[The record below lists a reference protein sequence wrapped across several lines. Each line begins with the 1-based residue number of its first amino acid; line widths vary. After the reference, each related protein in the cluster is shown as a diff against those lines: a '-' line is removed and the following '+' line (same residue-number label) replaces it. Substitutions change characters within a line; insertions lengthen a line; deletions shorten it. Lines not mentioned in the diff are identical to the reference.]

1 MIKVTILYVI
11 SGTYALKCFFFFL
24 YGKSKLDL
32 KQLCPFVPMGG
43 ERPRVYFVQPQSD
56 TVRGAF
62 RNLFMILD
70 EIRLI
75 SFLDVD

>member
-32 KQLCPFVPMGG
+32 KQLCLRPFVPIGG
-43 ERPRVYFVQPQSD
+43 GKDPVFIL
-56 TVRGAF
+56 F
-62 RNLFMILD
+62 NLK
-70 EIRLI
+70 
-75 SFLDVD
+75 VTQ